1 MASII
6 QLVDGVAANRFDIDV
21 TGLKFGRT
29 SANQVL
35 IDDLAVSSEH
45 AHISI
50 LKDEQGVSKFVLEDL
65 GSTNGSYI
73 NEQKIDQPQLLRHKD
88 IVRIGWNN
96 FTFINEDEDDLE
108 KTRIVKKSWIPGVYY
123 SKD

>member
-6 QLVDGVAANRFDIDV
+6 QLVDGVVANRFEIGD

-29 SANQVL
+29 SENQVL

-45 AHISI
+45 AQINL
-50 LKDEQGVSKFVLEDL
+50 LKDEKGVSKYVLQDL
-65 GSTNGSYI
+65 GSTNGSFI
-73 NEQKIDQPQLLRHKD
+73 NEQKIDQQQLLRHKD

-96 FTFINEDEDDLE
+96 FTFINEDEIDME
-108 KTRIVKKSWIPGVYY
+108 KTRQVKKSWIPGVYY